1 MLNVTH
7 SANAR
12 LSGYTLNS
20 TQSVLAIRQ
29 QTPSLGV

>member
-12 LSGYTLNS
+12 VSGLPLYSTL
-20 TQSVLAIRQ
+20 SVLAVRHL
-29 QTPSLGV
+29 TPSLGV